1 MRTTFVNKIEELAKD
16 NPNIQILTADLG
28 RFFNSFREKYPNNFI
43 NCGVAEEN
51 MIGVAAGLALSG
63 RKVYCYSIVPF
74 LVMRALE
81 SIRVNICLDKL
92 PIVLMG
98 GGGGLLYGKDGVTHQ
113 SIEDISIMRS
123 LPGMT
128 VVAPGDLAEVKA
140 LAKESI
146 NYAGPLYIRFGRDN
160 APQIHKEQIDFKIG
174 KGIVLNKGK
183 DIALLVAGS
192 LLYEAEQVRKLLF
205 DKGINIT
212 LVSMHTIKPID
223 AELIKELA
231 ESHKNIFTLEDH
243 SIIGGLGSAVQDIL
257 NDIEYGG
264 RFKKLGLSDEYSKY
278 VGDTD
283 YLYKCYGLD
292 VRSIVSQIQLVS

>member
-16 NPNIQILTADLG
+16 NPNIFILTADLG
-28 RFFNSFREKYPNNFI
+28 WFFKSFREKYPNNFI
-43 NCGVAEEN
+43 NCGVAEET
-51 MIGVAAGLALSG
+51 MIGIAAGMALSG
-63 RKVYCYSIVPF
+63 KKVYCYSIVPF
-74 LVMRALE
+74 LVMRTLE

-128 VVAPGDLAEVKA
+128 VVAPGDLAEAKA

-160 APQIHKEQIDFKIG
+160 APEVHKGEIDFKIG

-183 DIALLVAGS
+183 DIALIASGS
-192 LLYEAEQVRKLLF
+192 LLYEAKEARKLLLN
-205 DKGINIT
+205 KGYEIT

-231 ESHKNIFTLEDH
+231 ESHKSIFTLEDH
-243 SIIGGLGSAVQDIL
+243 SLIGGLGSAVQNVL
-257 NDIEYGG
+257 NDIEYKGK
-264 RFKKLGLSDEYSKY
+264 FKKLGLPDEYSKY
-278 VGDTD
+278 VGEMD
-283 YLYKCYGLD
+283 YLYKCYSLD
-292 VRSIVSQIQLVS
+292 SQSIADKIIL